1 VKILETTEKKEVQV
15 SRWKKNVRTFCNFI
29 MKYILLIVIHILKK
43 KNEKYKHRTVEE
55 LIELAEKNPKEFIK
69 TENQLSGQQVEE
81 DFELKTKNKIKII
94 DMTGKEQRVM
104 HGYESIGQ
112 ITQQS
117 KLRLKEGKEA
127 KLFDL
132 PELTNNLDLLVMMTE
147 DKILSNEK
155 K

>member
-1 VKILETTEKKEVQV
+1 MLEQ
-15 SRWKKNVRTFCNFI
+15 
-29 MKYILLIVIHILKK
+29 
-43 KNEKYKHRTVEE
+43 
-55 LIELAEKNPKEFIK
+55 AEKNPKEFMK
-69 TENQLSGQQVEE
+69 KEGQMSGQQIEE

-112 ITQQS
+112 MTQQS
-117 KLRLKEGKEA
+117 KLRLKEEGKEA

-147 DKILSNEK
+147 DKILLNDK